1 MSTASG
7 QGPDLSRIVS
17 LIMQNPDLIRQIE
30 ALAKENSESTGE
42 ETAKD
47 LQDSDFAE
55 EKEEKTQAV
64 SAAVQPN
71 SRDRREKRTHLLS
84 ALRPYVSEKRGKTID
99 TLLGAMD
106 LWDLIGGG

>member
-42 ETAKD
+42 ETPTD
-47 LQDSDFAE
+47 LQDPDFTE

>member
-1 MSTASG
+1 MSASGG

-30 ALAKENSESTGE
+30 SLAKQNTE
-42 ETAKD
+42 ET
-47 LQDSDFAE
+47 SDENVQNAVPVRAE
-55 EKEEKTQAV
+55 EVNLPTV
-64 SAAVQPN
+64 SATAQPR
-71 SRDRREKRTHLLS
+71 SGIDKREKRTQLLS

-106 LWDLIGGG
+106 LWDLVGRG

>member
-1 MSTASG
+1 MSTQGG

-30 ALAKENSESTGE
+30 SLANQNSEQKSNTNDNLSVGE
-42 ETAKD
+42 
-47 LQDSDFAE
+47 SSRE
-55 EKEEKTQAV
+55 ESKEK
-64 SAAVQPN
+64 AASLPASVVAPIG
-71 SRDRREKRTHLLS
+71 SKREKRTQLLS

-106 LWDLIGGG
+106 LWDLVSGG

>member
-30 ALAKENSESTGE
+30 ALAKDNSENTEADTQVSTPPLPAPE
-42 ETAKD
+42 ET
-47 LQDSDFAE
+47 E
-55 EKEEKTQAV
+55 AV
-64 SAAVQPN
+64 SKTAHASVAV
-71 SRDRREKRTHLLS
+71 RGADKREKRTRLLS

-106 LWDLIGGG
+106 LWDLVGRG

>member
-30 ALAKENSESTGE
+30 NLAKQNTEQASDVEAESTAVAAPINE
-42 ETAKD
+42 PTAE
-47 LQDSDFAE
+47 AP
-55 EKEEKTQAV
+55 AV
-64 SAAVQPN
+64 SAPAMVR
-71 SRDRREKRTHLLS
+71 SADKREKRTHLLS

-99 TLLGAMD
+99 TLIGAMD
-106 LWDLIGGG
+106 LWDLVSGG

>member
-7 QGPDLSRIVS
+7 QSPDLSRIVS

-30 ALAKENSESTGE
+30 NLAKQNTEEISGETENG
-42 ETAKD
+42 TAIAP
-47 LQDSDFAE
+47 AE
-55 EKEEKTQAV
+55 EPTAQASPA
-64 SAAVQPN
+64 SAPAMVH
-71 SRDRREKRTHLLS
+71 SVDKREKRTHLLS

-106 LWDLIGGG
+106 LWDLVSGG

>member
-1 MSTASG
+1 MSTAGG

-30 ALAKENSESTGE
+30 ALAKQNTE
-42 ETAKD
+42 ET
-47 LQDSDFAE
+47 SDENVQNAVPIRAE
-55 EKEEKTQAV
+55 EANTPTV
-64 SAAVQPN
+64 SAATEPHGI
-71 SRDRREKRTHLLS
+71 DKKHKRTQLLS

-106 LWDLIGGG
+106 LWDLVGRG